1 MRACAGIVCALLP
14 SETPSK
20 INKIKT
26 MNMELL
32 SASLPGRLREDG
44 KDLADEAPET
54 GWCASALSAVIA
66 RISNLSFRAGQL
78 GTRYILVS
86 NGQEATSFILENKYG
101 QGLRTK
107 TENYGPRGM
116 ARERIH
122 KASCG
127 EARAR
132 RSQRDGPAK
141 IDGVVRFPGRC
152 SGGELQSSGGN
163 SEPLLARVNDEPL
176 AAQETDER

>member
-1 MRACAGIVCALLP
+1 
-14 SETPSK
+14 
-20 INKIKT
+20 
-26 MNMELL
+26 MELL
-32 SASLPGRLREDG
+32 GASLPGRLREHG
-44 KDLADEAPET
+44 KNLADEAPET

-66 RISNLSFRAGQL
+66 RISNLNLRAGQL

-132 RSQRDGPAK
+132 RSQRDGQAK
-141 IDGVVRFPGRC
+141 IVRGLLGRPEDV
-152 SGGELQSSGGN
+152 SEGELQSSGGN
-163 SEPLLARVNDEPL
+163 SESLLAAINDKPL
-176 AAQETDER
+176 AAQKTDER

>member
-1 MRACAGIVCALLP
+1 
-14 SETPSK
+14 
-20 INKIKT
+20 

-44 KDLADEAPET
+44 KNLDDEAPET

-66 RISNLSFRAGQL
+66 RISNLSLRAGQL

-107 TENYGPRGM
+107 TENYGPRGIG
-116 ARERIH
+116 RQRIH

-127 EARAR
+127 EARGEEAKETGQLRSCR
-132 RSQRDGPAK
+132 RWVTKQRG
-141 IDGVVRFPGRC
+141 
-152 SGGELQSSGGN
+152 
-163 SEPLLARVNDEPL
+163 
-176 AAQETDER
+176 